1 MIEMERVFNL
11 RLEEQKDLMM
21 KAEKEA
27 MTRERMIRQEV
38 KEMDKEWEKK
48 MDEKQ
53 LVIDEINNEL
63 KEVRD
68 KRDALY
74 DEKYQVDAVVDE

>member
-27 MTRERMIRQEV
+27 MSRERMIRQEV

>member
-74 DEKYQVDAVVDE
+74 DEKDQVDAVVDE